1 MITIPFALFSAI
13 SIVLAV
19 GFIWNF
25 GKFIRIISIIL
36 YLGFWFSF
44 KAGNTPPFI
53 ESIYSSAITSFDSLL

>member
-25 GKFIRIISIIL
+25 GKYIRIISIIL

-53 ESIYSSAITSFDSLL
+53 ESIYSNAITAFDSLL